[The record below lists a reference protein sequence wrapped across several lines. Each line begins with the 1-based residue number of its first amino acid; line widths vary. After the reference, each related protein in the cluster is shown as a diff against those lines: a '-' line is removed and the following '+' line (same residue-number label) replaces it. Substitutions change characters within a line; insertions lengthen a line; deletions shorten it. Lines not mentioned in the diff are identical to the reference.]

1 MRLTS
6 AAALAFALVLSACGN
21 GPGGSTASLAASPAA
36 SGGIVS
42 EVASYQLVVDRP
54 GRLIVALLSAD
65 NRWLSF
71 GAVQM
76 SFAFLGDGKAS
87 PPPGID
93 VPSAS
98 ATFLPV
104 PGTHSGDGREPT
116 LTEPADGRGLYGIE
130 PITFPA
136 AGYWRVTSSG
146 RTQEGTP
153 FSADAAFQ
161 VLAKATL
168 RLPGD
173 QALAS
178 DNAVIGTPDTPP
190 AAIDSRAATEGRI
203 PDPELHQVS
212 IADALRAHEPAL
224 VVFATPVYCV
234 SQFCGPITDLVST
247 LSRRYANRA
256 AFIHVEIYRDF
267 QANELNATVRDW
279 LQTPGGD
286 LREPW
291 VYLIGA
297 DGTILDSWDT
307 MVTRGELES
316 ALKELP
322 VRK

>member
-6 AAALAFALVLSACGN
+6 AAVVLAILLSACSNPPVGSPTSS
-21 GPGGSTASLAASPAA
+21 GGGSPGE
-36 SGGIVS
+36 GGIVA
-42 EVASYQLVVDRP
+42 EVASFQLVADHP

-71 GAVQM
+71 GTVQM
-76 SFAFLGDGKAS
+76 RFAFLGDGKAS
-87 PPPGID
+87 PPPGIG
-93 VPSAS
+93 VATTSAK
-98 ATFLPV
+98 FLPI
-104 PGTHSGDGREPT
+104 PGTPSGSDKEPT

-136 AGYWRVTSSG
+136 AGFWQVTSSG
-146 RTQEGTP
+146 RMEDGTP

-161 VLAKATL
+161 VLAEPTL

-173 QALAS
+173 RALAS
-178 DNAVIGTPDTPP
+178 ENPVIGTPDVPP
-190 AAIDSRAATEGRI
+190 AAIDSRAATEGHI

-234 SQFCGPITDLVST
+234 SQFCGPITDLVSA
-247 LSRRYANRA
+247 LSRTYANRA

-267 QANELNATVRDW
+267 QANQLNDTVRDW
-279 LQTPGGD
+279 LQTPSGD

-291 VYLIGA
+291 VYLIGG
-297 DGTILDSWDT
+297 DGKILDSWDT
-307 MVTRGELES
+307 MVTRGELEA
-316 ALKELP
+316 ALKALP

>member
-1 MRLTS
+1 MRLS
-6 AAALAFALVLSACGN
+6 GLAAVLALLLSACSN
-21 GPGGSTASLAASPAA
+21 APGGSPAA
-36 SGGIVS
+36 SNGASPSGGGIVA
-42 EVASYQLVVDRP
+42 EVASYQLVADHP
-54 GRLIVALLSAD
+54 GRLIVALLAAD

-71 GAVQM
+71 GTVQM

-87 PPPGID
+87 PPPGIK
-93 VPSAS
+93 VAATSAK
-98 ATFLPV
+98 FLPI
-104 PGTHSGDGREPT
+104 PGTPSGAGKAPT
-116 LTEPADGRGLYGIE
+116 LTEPADGRGLYGVE

-146 RTQEGTP
+146 RMDDGTP
-153 FSADAAFQ
+153 FSADAAFE

-168 RLPGD
+168 PQPGD
-173 QALAS
+173 KALAS

-190 AAIDSRAATEGRI
+190 AAIDSRAATEGHI
-203 PDPELHQVS
+203 PDPELHRIS

-224 VVFATPVYCV
+224 VVFSTPVYCV
-234 SQFCGPITDLVST
+234 SRFCGPITDLVAS
-247 LSRRYANRA
+247 LSHKYADRA

-267 QANELNATVRDW
+267 EANQLNDTARDW
-279 LQTPGGD
+279 LQTPSGD

-307 MVTRGELES
+307 MVTRGELEA

-322 VRK
+322 VRH